1 MGFLDYDGLLH
12 FWQSIKT
19 KFATKAEVDE
29 RLNGKADATHTHAIA
44 DTTGLQAAL
53 DSKVSKSGDT
63 MTGKLDV
70 PAVNDVNTYEKR
82 EIATG
87 NNKDSYFQ
95 CRKFRGEGTA
105 STYYH
110 AVDYGYV
117 GHDQVDFHEYGG
129 TWNFLQNTRG
139 KSNTGVQVGSIQ
151 SGKGWVG
158 KVNGFDIGMDLPA
171 GSKLT
176 DTVYDDSALLQRVTA
191 LEGREDKD
199 TTYEP
204 ATTDA
209 AGLMSA
215 ADKVKLDG
223 IA

>member
-12 FWQSIKT
+12 FWQQIKT
-19 KFATKAEVDE
+19 KFATSSALTAEVSRAE
-29 RLNGKADATHTHAIA
+29 
-44 DTTGLQAAL
+44 AAES
-53 DSKVSKSGDT
+53 SKVSKSGDT

-70 PAVNDVNTYEKR
+70 PAVNDVNTDAKR

-87 NNKDSYFQ
+87 INKDSYFQ

-129 TWNFLQNTRG
+129 VWNFLQNTRG
-139 KSNTGVQVGSIQ
+139 KSTTGVQVGSIQ

-158 KVNGFDIGMDLPA
+158 KVNGFDIGMSVPA

-176 DTVYDDSALLQRVTA
+176 DTVYDDSALKKRVTA
-191 LEGREDKD
+191 LEGRIDEI
-199 TTYEP
+199 
-204 ATTDA
+204 DA
-209 AGLMSA
+209 KLA
-215 ADKVKLDG
+215 ALD
-223 IA
+223 ANSTAE